1 MRAAPWLTAAIVLLC
16 TAPLSAQGVLI
27 PRRAIPRPAAPTPPP
42 AAAPAP
48 ASTAP
53 ARDGRLP
60 RIGIAAE
67 PAPAPAPPVVY
78 VVPQV
83 YYIQNVYGQAGSP
96 YLVLSDGS
104 VLVNF
109 GYGYER
115 VLRSCALVQP
125 SSGDPWARDALGR
138 IPEPPAIASL
148 RIGARGQLYG
158 SAPPASS
165 TACYRNDAQGRVEV
179 VTLRY

>member
-1 MRAAPWLTAAIVLLC
+1 MRAAPWLTAAVVVLC
-16 TAPLSAQGVLI
+16 GAPLPAQGVLI
-27 PRRAIPRPAAPTPPP
+27 PRHAVPRPAAPAPPP
-42 AAAPAP
+42 VATPVPAT
-48 ASTAP
+48 AAP

-60 RIGIAAE
+60 RIGFAAD
-67 PAPAPAPPVVY
+67 PTPAPAPPVVY

-83 YYIQNVYGQAGSP
+83 YYVQNGYAPIGSP

-115 VLRSCALVQP
+115 VLRSCALLQP
-125 SSGDPWARDALGR
+125 SSADPWARDAMGR

-148 RIGARGQLYG
+148 RVGTRGQLYG
-158 SAPPASS
+158 SAPAAGA
-165 TACYRNDAQGRVEV
+165 TACYRSDTQGRVEV
-179 VTLRY
+179 LTLRY